1 MKARLWSGA
10 LILAAGLTATVAESQ
25 SVQVG
30 TLRGDV
36 PPDATV
42 GALRGAVSPSAGIG
56 SFSGSFSP
64 SPEGGGLQGF
74 RGAVGAPLA
83 PTRAGD
89 AGVGVLQGSLPL
101 AATTG
106 PLAEAAPPGSFFG
119 APTPEDVAR
128 RNEALAEVHL
138 LDVSP
143 VAADAAL
150 DRATGIRK
158 ETLGPVHPGVAQGLE
173 NQARLLELYNR
184 TERAGDLR
192 READRIRKEAERRPP
207 AR

>member
-1 MKARLWSGA
+1 MTARHWSA
-10 LILAAGLTATVAESQ
+10 VLILVTGLTATVAESQ

-42 GALRGAVSPSAGIG
+42 GALRGPVAPSAGVG

-64 SPEGGGLQGF
+64 SPESGGLQGF
-74 RGAVGAPLA
+74 RGAVGAPLGA
-83 PTRAGD
+83 ARAGD
-89 AGVGVLQGSLPL
+89 SGLGALQGSIPL

-106 PLAEAAPPGSFFG
+106 ALAEPAPPGSFFG
-119 APTPEDVAR
+119 APTPEDIAR
-128 RNEALAEVHL
+128 RNEALADVYL
-138 LDVSP
+138 RDVSP

-150 DRATGIRK
+150 DRATEIRK

-173 NQARLLELYNR
+173 NQARLLERHNR
-184 TERAGDLR
+184 TERAAELQ